1 VVEHGVVEDGVVEHG
16 VVVTQQPGAGAEA
29 GLGHGAGSVAANLAE
44 VRRRIASAGGDQER
58 IRVVAV
64 TKGFGP
70 EVVQAAVDAGLL
82 DLGENYAQ
90 ELLAKS
96 PVAPPGVRWHFLGP
110 VQRNKVTALA
120 PHVQLWQAID
130 RLAAG
135 EAIAKRQPGGRVLV
149 QVNVSG
155 EPSKAGCLPADTAA
169 LVQALGQLDLSVE
182 GLMAVGPLG
191 DPEDAR
197 PGFRLLAQMAAD
209 LGLRELSI
217 GMSEDLE
224 IAVEEGATMVRIG
237 RALFG
242 PRLGSPRL
250 RR

>member
-1 VVEHGVVEDGVVEHG
+1 VADPSADQVE
-16 VVVTQQPGAGAEA
+16 TA
-29 GLGHGAGSVAANLAE
+29 LAE
-44 VRRRIASAGGDQER
+44 VRRRIVVAGGDPAR
-58 IRVVAV
+58 VGVVAV

-70 EVVQAAVDAGLL
+70 DAVAAAVDAGLV
-82 DLGENYAQ
+82 DIGENYAQ
-90 ELLAKS
+90 ELLTKAATVES
-96 PVAPPGVRWHFLGP
+96 AVRWHFLGP
-110 VQRNKVTALA
+110 VQRNKVAALA
-120 PHVQLWQAID
+120 PHVHLWQAID

-135 EAIAKRQPGGRVLV
+135 EAIAKRQPGAHVLV

-155 EPSKAGCLPADTAA
+155 EASKAGVAPPEAADLVGA
-169 LVQALGQLDLSVE
+169 LRGLDLDVA
-182 GLMAVGPLG
+182 GLMAVGPSG
-191 DPEDAR
+191 PREDAR
-197 PGFRLLAQMAAD
+197 AGFRLLAAMAED
-209 LGLRELSI
+209 LGLQERSM